1 MSRVI
6 GTAKASRWLGVSE
19 RSVRRLCAQGRLPGA
34 YQPAGYAG
42 KWLVPLKALKRLR
55 ATPADPS
62 LSALAEGDLWER
74 EPVA

>member
-34 YQPAGYAG
+34 YQPAGYSG
-42 KWLVPLKALKRLR
+42 MWLVPLKALQRIR
-55 ATPADPS
+55 GTPADPS
-62 LSALAEGDLWER
+62 LSALSDEDPRER
-74 EPVA
+74 EEVA